1 MIPPLRLI
9 SGRSNPQITCSAL
22 PLIVMLPEL
31 VAELMQV
38 GVATREPFLDHLS
51 EHASHGQRALF
62 IPSAARQ
69 VIRGRLVGV
78 VGGFVKQF
86 GASECLSRH
95 ARSPLIE
102 NSEIELPGRRFHR
115 RPCKQESCTGNL
127 RPACVGTNYWATQRR
142 AVMKKHLVWLV
153 AVPLL
158 AGCDLDLDGLGGCT
172 YDEDFSDAISASG
185 MTALRVLADDGNLEV
200 IGRPGLS
207 QVRVYATACSS
218 SSRTVDDIDF
228 VLYRNG
234 DIVEVETNVPRIDNA
249 HLNLTIEIPETMAA
263 ALYHEAGNI
272 DVRDIDVLYIDDESG
287 HIEVRNIFFDV
298 EIVDGSG
305 DIDIFSVNGD
315 VEIDDGSGDIDVDDI
330 GGDFR
335 VFYDGSGSIR
345 YRNVRGIVDIP

>member
-1 MIPPLRLI
+1 
-9 SGRSNPQITCSAL
+9 
-22 PLIVMLPEL
+22 
-31 VAELMQV
+31 
-38 GVATREPFLDHLS
+38 
-51 EHASHGQRALF
+51 
-62 IPSAARQ
+62 
-69 VIRGRLVGV
+69 
-78 VGGFVKQF
+78 
-86 GASECLSRH
+86 
-95 ARSPLIE
+95 
-102 NSEIELPGRRFHR
+102 
-115 RPCKQESCTGNL
+115 
-127 RPACVGTNYWATQRR
+127 
-142 AVMKKHLVWLV
+142 MKKHLVWLV